1 MMVHVLSDDDAV
13 RDSLDVLLQANY
25 LPVQTYDNPDALMQE
40 VGPEPSGCVL
50 LDVGPNIANPVEV
63 SNRLRARGLSLPII
77 VLAGNLP
84 PIRVKQPDTIALQKP
99 VEPKAL
105 IEVVQKML
113 AKP

>member
-13 RDSLDVLLQANY
+13 RDSLDMLLQANDV
-25 LPVQTYDNPDALMQE
+25 PVQTYDNPDALMRE
-40 VGPEPSGCVL
+40 VGPKPSGCVL
-50 LDVGPNIANPVEV
+50 LDVGPKSANPVEL
-63 SNRLRARGLSLPII
+63 SHRLRARGLSLPII
-77 VLAGNLP
+77 VLAGDLP

-105 IEVVQKML
+105 IEVVQKVL